1 MSKVNP
7 ESSVVQSH
15 LSIMQDVINRMAS
28 NSTGCKTWCITLVSA
43 ILIVIADKS
52 KPQYTWIAL
61 IPSLLFLILD
71 AYYLGLEKGFRNSY
85 NTFIDKLHNDT
96 ITKEDMY
103 AMQSKSNMFQLFL
116 KAVISFSVWP
126 FYLTL
131 IAMIALVEK
140 YII

>member
-1 MSKVNP
+1 MSEINP
-7 ESSVVQSH
+7 ESSAVQGH
-15 LSIMQDVINRMAS
+15 LSIIQGAINRMAS

-43 ILIVIADKS
+43 ILIVIADKN
-52 KPQYTWIAL
+52 KPQYAWIAL

-85 NTFIDKLHNDT
+85 NAFIGKLHNDT

-103 AMQSKSNMFQLFL
+103 AIHPKGNMLGLFFKS
-116 KAVISFSVWP
+116 VISFSVWP

-131 IAMIALVEK
+131 IVMITLVEK